1 MALPILAHWAG
12 RSIFDIEPAALAR
25 RGIRLL
31 LADLDNTLA
40 PYGEP
45 EPTQAVRDW
54 AAALGEQGITLFVL
68 SNNRHPERPRRFSQ
82 ALGVPFLGHAGK
94 PKPGGFRRAME
105 QMSCTPEQTAIV
117 GDQLFTDILGGR
129 NAGVF
134 TTGGAHPVGGQSGAL
149 PALRSGVALPHV
161 EQKEDKTVMSAIFG
175 PAGNAESFPYKS
187 SADAPRWLAELGLDC
202 YEYQCGK
209 GVNVRE
215 ETARNIG
222 AAAVAAGIRLSL
234 HAPYFI
240 NLANP
245 DPESLQKTIGYIT
258 AACQAADWMGAGRV
272 VIHSGALM
280 KRTRREALD
289 IALRSLKAV
298 IAACDDAGYGHI
310 ALCPET
316 MGKINQLGDLDE
328 VLELCT
334 LDERL
339 VPCVDFGHLYARSLG
354 ELEGTAACASM
365 LDRIREVLGEVR
377 AGVFH
382 SHFSKI
388 QFTPNGGEKMHLT
401 FAQDDFG
408 PDPAPLMAEVARRG
422 WSPTFIC
429 ESAGTQAE
437 DALTMK
443 RLYQAACG

>member
-1 MALPILAHWAG
+1 
-12 RSIFDIEPAALAR
+12 
-25 RGIRLL
+25 
-31 LADLDNTLA
+31 
-40 PYGEP
+40 
-45 EPTQAVRDW
+45 
-54 AAALGEQGITLFVL
+54 
-68 SNNRHPERPRRFSQ
+68 
-82 ALGVPFLGHAGK
+82 
-94 PKPGGFRRAME
+94 
-105 QMSCTPEQTAIV
+105 
-117 GDQLFTDILGGR
+117 
-129 NAGVF
+129 
-134 TTGGAHPVGGQSGAL
+134 
-149 PALRSGVALPHV
+149 
-161 EQKEDKTVMSAIFG
+161 MSAVFG
-175 PAGNAESFPYKS
+175 PAGNADSFPYKS
-187 SADAPRWLAELGLDC
+187 SVDAPKWIAAQGLDV

-215 ETARNIG
+215 ETAQKLG
-222 AAAVAAGIRLSL
+222 AAAREAGIALSL

-245 DPESLQKTIGYIT
+245 NPESLQKTIGYIVSACE
-258 AACQAADWMGAGRV
+258 AAEWMGARRV

-280 KRTRREALD
+280 KRTRREAME
-289 IALRSLKAV
+289 IAIPSLKAV
-298 IAACDDAGYGHI
+298 IAACDEAGYGHI

-339 VPCVDFGHLYARSLG
+339 IPTVDFGHLYARTLG
-354 ELEGTAACASM
+354 ELEGHEACVKM
-365 LDRIREVLGEVR
+365 LDRIQEVLGENR
-377 AGVFH
+377 ARTFH

-401 FAQDDFG
+401 FQQEDFG
-408 PDPAPLMAEVARRG
+408 PDPAPLMAEVARRN

-443 RLYQAACG
+443 RMYLEARG